1 MTDDEWQTLY
11 ENYETQWLLEAVD
24 QIDILRDSLN
34 DGANRQPPAIRT
46 ELLQLHQLA
55 TAVINEGNRGQA
67 EGLFD
72 LAEDLGLQ
80 VIDMLSEL
88 EKIQDTLAKLVAL
101 RPESLDDDTEQES
114 PS

>member
-1 MTDDEWQTLY
+1 MTDDERQILY
-11 ENYETQWLLEAVD
+11 DNYETQWLLEAVD
-24 QIDILRDSLN
+24 QVDILRDFLN

-55 TAVINEGNRGQA
+55 MAVINDGGRGQA
-67 EGLFD
+67 EELFD
-72 LAEDLGLQ
+72 RAEDLDAQ
-80 VIDMLSEL
+80 VSDMMTEL

>member
-34 DGANRQPPAIRT
+34 DGANRQPPAIRID
-46 ELLQLHQLA
+46 LLQLHQLA
-55 TAVINEGNRGQA
+55 TAVINEDNRGQA

>member
-11 ENYETQWLLEAVD
+11 ENYETPWLLEAVD
-24 QIDILRDSLN
+24 QVDILRDFLN

-46 ELLQLHQLA
+46 ELLQLHQLGI
-55 TAVINEGNRGQA
+55 AVINEGNRGHA
-67 EGLFD
+67 ERLFD

-114 PS
+114 SS